1 MFILKAL
8 SAAFV
13 YITAVT
19 AAPSVRNTIDLAA
32 RSQLT
37 LPSGRTATSIVVEGD
52 SDCADG
58 FPSMLVSSH
67 GEMFQV
73 SVASSDRLLCT
84 GKLMSY
90 INETETYTESLRLA
104 KRSAIAEYGEDHV
117 EKRWG
122 PQPWT
127 IGVTLTGGSSISAT
141 LTLATVFYGISLLGI
156 AAGVWWGFRYLTSSS
171 QTNGVGK
178 RSIDAPLFSNT
189 TQLKV
194 VGGQCTTSTCNGK
207 EPATYN
213 FYSVR
218 AFLSFVLTS
227 SSYLLDSCERST
239 DCDYPNRR
247 QGFYDYD
254 SVGVTAQSFSYNDDY
269 DLTAQ
274 CLNQAHNAGYSN
286 AMCRAWFEDATGSC
300 KSRAPTST
308 LFAVCCKGA
317 RSAGR
322 NALTQLRCGYRRV
335 DQAPLLPHQELSLVK

>member
-156 AAGVWWGFRYLTSSS
+156 AAGVWWTYRYLASSS

-213 FYSVR
+213 FYS
-218 AFLSFVLTS
+218 
-227 SSYLLDSCERST
+227 
-239 DCDYPNRR
+239 
-247 QGFYDYD
+247 GFYDYD

-286 AMCRAWFEDATGSC
+286 AMCRAWFEDATGSYESI
-300 KSRAPTST
+300 K
-308 LFAVCCKGA
+308 LHYY
-317 RSAGR
+317 
-322 NALTQLRCGYRRV
+322 LT
-335 DQAPLLPHQELSLVK
+335 KN